1 MNDYVAIIDLNLS
14 NLHNVKLACDKAKIK
29 VKFTSNHKEILKAK
43 GLILP
48 GIGSFKE
55 AMKRIKKFK
64 ISNAIKEMISNE
76 KPFLGICLG
85 MQILFSKGE
94 EFGNTPG
101 LDIFP
106 GSVKKLKFSKNNKE
120 KYSIPHVGWNKLIIK
135 KKNEIFGN
143 LKKSEFMYFVH
154 SYYVESKEKSIISA
168 YTQYGTKNFCS
179 AISFK
184 KTFACQFHPEKSG
197 KEGLKIY
204 KNFKKLI

>member
-14 NLHNVKLACDKAKIK
+14 NLHNVKLACDKTKIK

-85 MQILFSKGE
+85 MQLLFSKGE

-143 LKKSEFMYFVH
+143 LKNSELMYFVH
-154 SYYVESKEKSIISA
+154 SYYIESKEKSIILN
-168 YTQYGTKNFCS
+168 YTNMEQKIFVLLSLLKKLCMS
-179 AISFK
+179 ISSR
-184 KTFACQFHPEKSG
+184 KSG
-197 KEGLKIY
+197 KEA
-204 KNFKKLI
+204 KNLQKL